1 MVTSLPVSQLLL
13 LVAGIRWRAH
23 PIKEEGRVGAP
34 WRSARSLA
42 PAVPRDHVSS
52 SRRVAACTRP
62 RNSPRLSHQD
72 FLTYQSYTIPDH
84 RWRFHSKAR
93 TLLTPFPSVAT

>member
-34 WRSARSLA
+34 WRSARSLV

-52 SRRVAACTRP
+52 SRRVPPAPGRGIP
-62 RNSPRLSHQD
+62 PGPSHHD
-72 FLTYQSYTIPDH
+72 F
-84 RWRFHSKAR
+84 
-93 TLLTPFPSVAT
+93 